1 MQYKLLIDGMKC
13 ANCKKHIIEIIEKF
27 PNVSSADVSL
37 DTNEATIEA
46 TSLDIEELKTKIE
59 ESGKY
64 KVYNETE
71 RYKLHPRDLDAKKKL
86 INRMKRMIGQLN
98 GIMKMIEDDRY
109 CDDVLIQLSAV
120 DKSIKSLANS
130 ILEEHMHSCVI
141 ESLKNGNEEVI
152 DEIIDL
158 FKRFQ

>member
-13 ANCKKHIIEIIEKF
+13 ANCKKHIIEIIEKL

-64 KVYNETE
+64 KVYNEKE

-141 ESLKNGNEEVI
+141 ESLKNGNEEAI